1 MGNQLLYKLRY
12 KLANFMMGRYGTD
25 SLNRFLLGTAMA
37 CLILSMFRVPYV
49 YYLSLILLVV
59 SYYRMFSRNTA
70 ARYRENTWFLN
81 HTAGARRWL
90 AKEKN
95 LLTQLRTYHIY
106 KCPSCKQKIRVPR
119 GRGRIEIRCRKCGET
134 FIRRS

>member
-1 MGNQLLYKLRY
+1 
-12 KLANFMMGRYGTD
+12 MMGRYGTD
-25 SLNRFLLGTAMA
+25 TLNRFLLGTAMF
-37 CLILSMFRVPYV
+37 CLVLSLFRVPYV
-49 YYLSLILLVV
+49 YYLSLALLIY
-59 SYYRMFSRNTA
+59 SYYRMFSRNIQ

-90 AKEKN
+90 MKEKN
-95 LLTQLRTYHIY
+95 HLTQLKSYHIY

-134 FIRRS
+134 FIRKS

>member
-1 MGNQLLYKLRY
+1 MNSNWRY
-12 KLANFMMGRYGTD
+12 KLQTFMMGRYGTD
-25 SLNRFLLGTAMA
+25 SLNRFPMGAAMV
-37 CLILSMFRVPYV
+37 LVILSIFRIPFT
-49 YYLSLILLVV
+49 YYLAILLLVAG
-59 SYYRMFSRNTA
+59 YFRMFSRNTA
-70 ARYRENTWFLN
+70 AGYRENAWFLS

-90 AKEKN
+90 LKEKN
-95 LLTQLRTYHIY
+95 RLSQLRSYHIY